1 MFRQVFSKLFNNNS
15 NQRNQLTPCE
25 QYNGQAQIYAIP
37 TISSGFDNRR
47 VTSSSTG
54 GDLKNGQM
62 SFRSES
68 STISAS
74 STSSFGS
81 TNLSKL
87 DYYAKYDDNNTKQ
100 IYIAPHCIRYSN
112 STLDDTIYRIDDE
125 SLNEIAAEVLESES
139 LPPKL
144 QIVFYDGVYFAINN
158 SNLQIYKQLQLS
170 GLITHVQADLIS
182 VEAIPFALRE
192 FLLQTPSS
200 LNNYNHE
207 FTDEEY
213 HEVQNSDMSS
223 ETNRSSNVTNESLND
238 SENNEMPDEHEV
250 IFGED
255 VFDENDIYV
264 DEIYEFG
271 VCENCLESG
280 DEEGQNS
287 GEKIQ
292 ESQPLEDLKLKGK
305 IDVYLKKKDSTFNET
320 NVDLNEVVKKVLENE
335 EAEKCVF
342 RNLDNQTD
350 LTNELKTLRLDVDQK
365 KMNDDLFLPRL
376 FTSEENKKFIAK
388 NVSKMQ
394 AAKKVVENVSESSEV
409 ESLLIT
415 YEDDE
420 A

>member
-47 VTSSSTG
+47 IASSSSG
-54 GDLKNGQM
+54 NDFKNGQM
-62 SFRSES
+62 SLKSES

-74 STSSFGS
+74 STSSFS
-81 TNLSKL
+81 SSNLSKL

-182 VEAIPFALRE
+182 VEAIPLALRE

-213 HEVQNSDMSS
+213 QEVQNSDLSS

-238 SENNEMPDEHEV
+238 SENNEMSDEHEV

-255 VFDENDIYV
+255 VFEENDIYV

-280 DEEGQNS
+280 DEEAQNEN
-287 GEKIQ
+287 EKVQ
-292 ESQPLEDLKLKGK
+292 ETREPLDDYKSDAK
-305 IDVYLKKKDSTFNET
+305 IDVYLKKKNSICHET
-320 NVDLNEVVKKVLENE
+320 NVDLNEIVKKVLENE
-335 EAEKCVF
+335 EAEQSVF
-342 RNLDNQTD
+342 KNLDNPT
-350 LTNELKTLRLDVDQK
+350 ELRLDIDQK
-365 KMNDDLFLPRL
+365 KLNDNLHLSRL
-376 FTSEENKKFIAK
+376 FTSEDENVKFIAK
-388 NVSKMQ
+388 NVSKLQ
-394 AAKKVVENVSESSEV
+394 VAKKAAENVSESSEV

-415 YEDDE
+415 YDHDE

>member
-1 MFRQVFSKLFNNNS
+1 M
-15 NQRNQLTPCE
+15 
-25 QYNGQAQIYAIP
+25 
-37 TISSGFDNRR
+37 
-47 VTSSSTG
+47 
-54 GDLKNGQM
+54 
-62 SFRSES
+62 
-68 STISAS
+68 
-74 STSSFGS
+74 
-81 TNLSKL
+81 SKL

-320 NVDLNEVVKKVLENE
+320 NVDLNEGK
-335 EAEKCVF
+335 
-342 RNLDNQTD
+342 RNN
-350 LTNELKTLRLDVDQK
+350 LRYTQNW
-365 KMNDDLFLPRL
+365 M
-376 FTSEENKKFIAK
+376 
-388 NVSKMQ
+388 
-394 AAKKVVENVSESSEV
+394 
-409 ESLLIT
+409 
-415 YEDDE
+415 
-420 A
+420 